1 MCALKFPMS
10 QVLSSTSLEF
20 SFCSKMWGTLVTGPT
35 LFSARTETVTK
46 PSWGFHTCEVRAIYI
61 SRGRL

>member
-46 PSWGFHTCEVRAIYI
+46 PSWGFDTCEV
-61 SRGRL
+61 